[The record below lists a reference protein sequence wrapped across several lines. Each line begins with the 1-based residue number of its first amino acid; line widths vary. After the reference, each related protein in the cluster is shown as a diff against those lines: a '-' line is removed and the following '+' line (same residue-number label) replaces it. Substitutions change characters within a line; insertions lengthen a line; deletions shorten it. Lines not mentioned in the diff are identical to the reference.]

1 MHCFLNPMPTNCP
14 SWNEHLFR
22 VNEMLEH
29 LRCPIEVDVNDRRN
43 KNVSFAVIDGIKKAF
58 FLSDKVWIES
68 WEEDHRAMLHM
79 VIADGSDSAI
89 FKTDEAVIYVD
100 RTNYFYLG
108 TNVEY
113 KVKGQLNL
121 LPGMNVIP
129 SIIPG

>member
-1 MHCFLNPMPTNCP
+1 
-14 SWNEHLFR
+14 
-22 VNEMLEH
+22 
-29 LRCPIEVDVNDRRN
+29 
-43 KNVSFAVIDGIKKAF
+43 
-58 FLSDKVWIES
+58 
-68 WEEDHRAMLHM
+68 MLHM